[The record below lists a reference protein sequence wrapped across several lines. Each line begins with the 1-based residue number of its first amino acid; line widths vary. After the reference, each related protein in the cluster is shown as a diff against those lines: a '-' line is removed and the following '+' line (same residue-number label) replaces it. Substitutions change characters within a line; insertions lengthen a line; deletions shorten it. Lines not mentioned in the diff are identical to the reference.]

1 MYRGKKDNKV
11 DIRKYSKEWFTLNK
25 TETQRDGISGLE
37 QGYNKPDCRLGKSID
52 KSIFIGSLDDVK
64 ENVANMKSNMR
75 GAPTA
80 NYYNIEAY
88 GAENIFKALDA
99 DGDGI
104 VTEKEVNDV
113 AALDTKEFADAEN
126 EFLSTTDLDLLY
138 ENAMKA
144 VNASVIDTGLT
155 KEFHYEDGEVT
166 RLNFDNKGNLSNK
179 NVQTV
184 NEDGTKKSVSYS
196 YGNNS
201 TRTTDYDAQGRTTKI
216 VYDEDG
222 DRNDYTKT
230 YTYAEDGSKT
240 VETKNYI
247 STVTSNYNA
256 DGTFYSKET
265 KWNHNSNGIIDDT
278 KQRSIGDCWVLSGVN
293 ALRDSEIGAQILK
306 SSLQQNDDGSVTVH
320 LRGVGKDYTFSAEE
334 IMDHKYHTTSLAY
347 SSGDSDMNLF
357 EMAIGEYRKETI
369 ESGDYGKNSRN
380 LDKTAGSNA
389 TAADPLKGGQIDEA
403 IYYIT
408 GQKSQWVANNTETTT
423 DMLNTMQ
430 SSANKYIMTT
440 TFKNSDPSVTEGKIV
455 TGHAYSINKV
465 DDDYVYVV
473 NPWDSSVEIPY
484 PKDKYLEN
492 AFQVALTDLT
502 PGLSETYISA
512 PDPNATYTVPK
523 EDNGSKFLNTLKKL
537 FS

>member
-1 MYRGKKDNKV
+1 
-11 DIRKYSKEWFTLNK
+11 
-25 TETQRDGISGLE
+25 
-37 QGYNKPDCRLGKSID
+37 
-52 KSIFIGSLDDVK
+52 
-64 ENVANMKSNMR
+64 
-75 GAPTA
+75 
-80 NYYNIEAY
+80 
-88 GAENIFKALDA
+88 
-99 DGDGI
+99 
-104 VTEKEVNDV
+104 
-113 AALDTKEFADAEN
+113 
-126 EFLSTTDLDLLY
+126 
-138 ENAMKA
+138 
-144 VNASVIDTGLT
+144 
-155 KEFHYEDGEVT
+155 
-166 RLNFDNKGNLSNK
+166 
-179 NVQTV
+179 
-184 NEDGTKKSVSYS
+184 
-196 YGNNS
+196 
-201 TRTTDYDAQGRTTKI
+201 
-216 VYDEDG
+216 
-222 DRNDYTKT
+222 
-230 YTYAEDGSKT
+230 
-240 VETKNYI
+240 
-247 STVTSNYNA
+247 
-256 DGTFYSKET
+256 
-265 KWNHNSNGIIDDT
+265 
-278 KQRSIGDCWVLSGVN
+278 
-293 ALRDSEIGAQILK
+293 
-306 SSLQQNDDGSVTVH
+306 
-320 LRGVGKDYTFSAEE
+320 
-334 IMDHKYHTTSLAY
+334 
-347 SSGDSDMNLF
+347 MNLF

-380 LDKTAGSNA
+380 LDKTAGSDA